1 MAGSFDA
8 ATRSLFAPSVTRV
21 QANLLLL
28 VIALIWGSAFV
39 AQSQAMANVGPLL
52 FTGVR
57 FLIGAAVVAPL
68 AWLEW
73 RALQR
78 LSKRPTPRDGKKI
91 FGLGVLMVLGVA
103 MQQIGIVTTTIT
115 NAGFLTALYVPLV
128 PVLGWLLFRH
138 LPHWS
143 VWPGALACLVGAFM
157 LSGAHSLRIG
167 PGDLWVIGSALPWAF
182 HVLMVGRVA
191 DRMAAPFLVASG
203 QFLVCGLLALAWALG
218 FEPFSWASLQAA
230 AWPIAYTGVVS
241 VGIAFTA
248 QVVAQR
254 YANAA
259 DAAIILSA
267 EMLFAALFGFWLMG
281 DRLSGSGLLGCGLIL
296 ASLLAVQLLPLVRR
310 ARRVGTV

>member
-1 MAGSFDA
+1 MSRA
-8 ATRSLFAPSVTRV
+8 

-39 AQSQAMANVGPLL
+39 AQSRGMADVGPML

-68 AWLEW
+68 AWFEW
-73 RALQR
+73 RGLR
-78 LSKRPTPRDGKKI
+78 RRGPPPTPRDGKKI
-91 FGLGVLMVLGVA
+91 VGLGLLMLMGA
-103 MQQIGIVTTTIT
+103 SMQQIGIVSTTVT

-143 VWPGALACLVGAFM
+143 IWPAALACLVGAFL
-157 LSGAHSLRIG
+157 LSGAHQLNIG
-167 PGDLWVIGSALPWAF
+167 LGDLWVIGSAVPWAF

-191 DRMAAPFLVASG
+191 DKMAAPFLVAWG
-203 QFLVCGLLALAWALG
+203 QFLVCGLLALGWALA
-218 FEPFSWASLQAA
+218 FESFSWAGLQAA

-254 YANAA
+254 YAHAA

-267 EMLFAALFGFWLMG
+267 ETLFAALFGYWLMG
-281 DRLSGSGLLGCGLIL
+281 DRLGSVGLLGCGLIL
-296 ASLLAVQLLPLVRR
+296 ASLLAVQLLPLLPVRR
-310 ARRVGTV
+310 RVMDSQPLPIAIRSAD